1 MTKREK
7 ILVVVT
13 VVATGASVF
22 MFAFVSLANFLKT
35 TPQSAP
41 PLASKLY
48 EHTVEQ
54 LATLEP
60 VTIAQADIPVSTPV
74 SPAVP
79 EKITTTSEM
88 PQKRTVNDWTT
99 KDKKISLP
107 KTVEDSTKQLD
118 QKELAAV
125 STVLKELGIEV
136 NLSQIKL

>member
-41 PLASKLY
+41 PLAAKLY
-48 EHTVEQ
+48 GHTVAQ

-60 VTIAQADIPVSTPV
+60 VTIAQADIPVNTPAT
-74 SPAVP
+74 SAVP
-79 EKITTTSEM
+79 EKTTVTSEM
-88 PQKRTVNDWTT
+88 PKTRAVKYWTT
-99 KDKKISLP
+99 KDKQVSLK
-107 KTVEDSTKQLD
+107 KTIEDGTTQLD
-118 QKELAAV
+118 QEELTAV

-136 NLSQIKL
+136 NLRPLKQ